1 MFSKE
6 LNKKLDEYH
15 LLKHPFYKSWN
26 EGKLTRE
33 IIKDYAE
40 QYYQHVKA
48 FPRYISATHSICEDL
63 DKRWILLE
71 NLQDEEKKGADH
83 PTLWKNFAL
92 AIGADEAFRIND
104 DPLDSKQVAFQISN
118 FIKSNSYDL
127 IMMGKE
133 SIDFNGGL
141 VHYMVGESLKI
152 PCINPVMKLDIIDD
166 KAKIMREVD
175 EGVEELEVKLPL
187 IVGCQEPIAEW
198 KIPNMRGIMSA
209 RSKPLKII
217 EPIEYNS
224 GFKYSDFSLP
234 PQKESVKIIDKDNLE
249 ELINNLKNDSKV
261 I

>member
-1 MFSKE
+1 MKILVCISYVPDTTSKISFKE
-6 LNKKLDEYH
+6 NNTKFNSDGVQY
-15 LLKHPFYKSWN
+15 
-26 EGKLTRE
+26 
-33 IIKDYAE
+33 IIGPYDDYALARAVE
-40 QYYQHVKA
+40 IKENTGSS
-48 FPRYISATHSICEDL
+48 ISVLNVGKSETEVVL
-63 DKRWILLE
+63 RK
-71 NLQDEEKKGADH
+71 
-83 PTLWKNFAL
+83 AL

-217 EPIEYNS
+217 EPIQYNS
-224 GFKYSDFSLP
+224 NLKYSDFSLP

>member
-1 MFSKE
+1 
-6 LNKKLDEYH
+6 
-15 LLKHPFYKSWN
+15 
-26 EGKLTRE
+26 
-33 IIKDYAE
+33 
-40 QYYQHVKA
+40 
-48 FPRYISATHSICEDL
+48 
-63 DKRWILLE
+63 
-71 NLQDEEKKGADH
+71 
-83 PTLWKNFAL
+83 
-92 AIGADEAFRIND
+92 
-104 DPLDSKQVAFQISN
+104 
-118 FIKSNSYDL
+118 
-127 IMMGKE
+127 MGKE

-217 EPIEYNS
+217 EPVQYNS
-224 GFKYSDFSLP
+224 DLKYSDFSLP

>member
-1 MFSKE
+1 MFPT
-6 LNKKLDEYH
+6 LHLRF
-15 LLKHPFYKSWN
+15 LLKK
-26 EGKLTRE
+26 
-33 IIKDYAE
+33 IILNGPYDDYALARAVE
-40 QYYQHVKA
+40 IKENTGSS
-48 FPRYISATHSICEDL
+48 ISVLNVGKSETEVVL
-63 DKRWILLE
+63 RK
-71 NLQDEEKKGADH
+71 
-83 PTLWKNFAL
+83 AL
-92 AIGADEAFRIND
+92 AIGADEAYRIND

-118 FIKSNSYDL
+118 FIKCNSYDL

-141 VHYMVGESLKI
+141 VHYMVGENLKI

-217 EPIEYNS
+217 EPIQYNS
-224 GFKYSDFSLP
+224 DFKYSDFSLP